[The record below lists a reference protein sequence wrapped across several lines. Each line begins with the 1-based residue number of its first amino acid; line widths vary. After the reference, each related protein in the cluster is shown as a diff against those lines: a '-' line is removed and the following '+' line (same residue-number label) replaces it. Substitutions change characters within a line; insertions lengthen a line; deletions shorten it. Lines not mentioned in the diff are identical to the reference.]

1 VVPLPAGAGDDGAG
15 HIVRSETAV
24 SGTTLLLTILAVLSL
39 AAILAITRRRPVT
52 RRDDDGWPEV
62 DVVVDLEFL
71 RSRPAELDQ
80 RISELV
86 ALSGGATLGARMR
99 SVQAS
104 TEQPVPKPTRVR
116 RRTRPLVAPR

>member
-1 VVPLPAGAGDDGAG
+1 M
-15 HIVRSETAV
+15 

-39 AAILAITRRRPVT
+39 SAILALTRRRPVAGL
-52 RRDDDGWPEV
+52 DEDHWPEV

-104 TEQPVPKPTRVR
+104 TEEPAARPIRVR
-116 RRTRPLVAPR
+116 RRTRPLVASR

>member
-1 VVPLPAGAGDDGAG
+1 MGAG
-15 HIVRSETAV
+15 HTVRSETTV
-24 SGTTLLLTILAVLSL
+24 PGTTLLLTILGVLSL
-39 AAILAITRRRPVT
+39 SATRATPPRRPVT
-52 RRDDDGWPEV
+52 RLDDEGWPEV

-86 ALSGGATLGARMR
+86 ALSGRATLGARMR

-104 TEQPVPKPTRVR
+104 TELPAPAPARVR
-116 RRTRPLVAPR
+116 RRTRPLVASR